1 MVARDIERLSA
12 PRHPAPRVNPNVREG
27 LPLRMR
33 CEVGAATVANDSPVG
48 DVGSGGGCVNARQRG
63 MWTPSFLLDFAGNL
77 KLVFKK

>member
-33 CEVGAATVANDSPVG
+33 CEVGAATIANDSPVG
-48 DVGSGGGCVNARQRG
+48 DVGSGGGCVNARQRYVDSVLSARFCWEPKTG
-63 MWTPSFLLDFAGNL
+63 L
-77 KLVFKK
+77 